1 MKSQRYRMSN
11 DKVWKQIR
19 QIHDPSR
26 YYKKGLKYDY
36 ILPSG
41 YYVSQTYGSLH
52 KCWLG
57 FVIAKEKEE
66 WDKID
71 LYAIPISICFLI
83 INFSK
88 QIVSHIQIE
97 SFCSKI

>member
-19 QIHDPSR
+19 QRIHDPYR

-41 YYVSQTYGSLH
+41 YFVSQTWGALH
-52 KCWLG
+52 KCWIG
-57 FVIAKEKEE
+57 FVIAKENRE
-66 WDKID
+66 WDKIEI
-71 LYAIPISICFLI
+71 YGKLI
-83 INFSK
+83 QHLEKELGIEITDFSDWG
-88 QIVSHIQIE
+88 IE
-97 SFCSKI
+97 

>member
-1 MKSQRYRMSN
+1 MSN
-11 DKVWKQIR
+11 DKVWKQMR
-19 QIHDPSR
+19 QRINDPFR

-36 ILPSG
+36 LLPSG
-41 YYVSQTYGSLH
+41 YYVSQTYGALH

-71 LYAIPISICFLI
+71 LYAIRIQKLEKELGLEITD
-83 INFSK
+83 FSDWG
-88 QIVSHIQIE
+88 I
-97 SFCSKI
+97 